1 MNRRSPVAVLFVAAA
16 ITVTGG
22 ALAQGAGHT
31 VSVKAGSYKGT
42 TSEHSPVTFK
52 ISGRSIRNFSTTA
65 YYNGSCGQGGGPGFT
80 IDAKGPIKIDKY
92 SKFSASLTLVGP
104 VKPVKNEKGKLTGKV
119 SGTTVTGAIVDITQE
134 HASICRHGYNE
145 KFTAH
150 QS

>member
-1 MNRRSPVAVLFVAAA
+1 MNRRSSVAVLFVAAA

-22 ALAQGAGHT
+22 ALAQRAGHT
-31 VSVKAGSYKGT
+31 VSVKAASYKGT

-92 SKFSASLTLVGP
+92 GKFSASLTLVGP
-104 VKPVKNEKGKLTGKV
+104 VKPVKNEKGQADRQGLGYD
-119 SGTTVTGAIVDITQE
+119 SHRRDRRHHQGTRE
-134 HASICRHGYNE
+134 HLPARL
-145 KFTAH
+145 
-150 QS
+150 